1 MNVLHES
8 LTLPDHD
15 ILARKRLLETLKAS
29 DHPSKVWR
37 NRERVFTKSIKISA
51 EDVFYRASII
61 IGVDYDPMMRCR
73 RRLYVWGKT
82 AAIYVSRRLFGLSY
96 PEIGFAIG
104 KNSWSTARDRD
115 KRAEKLI
122 VEDDLFR
129 RLVVLIYLAAK
140 KYPTP
145 VYGQDARRFLHRAF
159 SMDGLLFN
167 AADQALI
174 PLDSPDR
181 ALTYSRPNPTY

>member
-8 LTLPDHD
+8 LTLSDLD
-15 ILARKRLLETLKAS
+15 ILAQKRLIETLGAS
-29 DHPSKVWR
+29 DHPSAVWR
-37 NRERVFTKSIKISA
+37 NRKRIFTKVIAISA
-51 EDVFYRASII
+51 EDVFFRASII
-61 IGVDYDPMMRCR
+61 IGADFDIMMRCR

-96 PEIGFAIG
+96 PEIGFVIG

-115 KRAEKLI
+115 KKAEKLI
-122 VEDDLFR
+122 VNDDLFR
-129 RLVVLIYLAAK
+129 RLVVLVYLTAK

-145 VYGQDARRFLHRAF
+145 VYGKDARRFLQGAF